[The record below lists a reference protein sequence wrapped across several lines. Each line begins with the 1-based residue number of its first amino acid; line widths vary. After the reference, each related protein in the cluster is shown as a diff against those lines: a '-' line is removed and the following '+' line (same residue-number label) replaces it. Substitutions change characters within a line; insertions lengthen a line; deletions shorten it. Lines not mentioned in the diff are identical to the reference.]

1 MAKNLMPYAPG
12 RGKNTDFWLSRLF
25 FKVQFHAINLATLH
39 WFCYIVTGI
48 VQKARSIETDEVE
61 INEEDNNMAKINQQ
75 MILQFN
81 GREFDLGA
89 VEANVKKN
97 WKESGKKLSEIV
109 DLDIYVKPE
118 EAAAYYVVNKETE
131 GKVEL

>member
-1 MAKNLMPYAPG
+1 MI
-12 RGKNTDFWLSRLF
+12 FCLSRLI
-25 FKVQFHAINLATLH
+25 FKARFHAINLATLH
-39 WFCYIVTGI
+39 WFCYIDCGKA
-48 VQKARSIETDEVE
+48 QKARSIDIDE
-61 INEEDNNMAKINQQ
+61 EEMIMAKINQQ

-89 VEANVKKN
+89 VETNVKKS
-97 WKESGKKLSEIV
+97 WKDSGRKLSEIV

-118 EAAAYYVVNKETE
+118 EAAVYYVVNKETD

>member
-1 MAKNLMPYAPG
+1 
-12 RGKNTDFWLSRLF
+12 
-25 FKVQFHAINLATLH
+25 
-39 WFCYIVTGI
+39 
-48 VQKARSIETDEVE
+48 
-61 INEEDNNMAKINQQ
+61 MAKINQQ
-75 MILQFN
+75 ITLQFN

-97 WKESGKKLSEIV
+97 WKDAGHKLTEIA

-118 EAAAYYVVNKETE
+118 EATVYYVVNKEIE

>member
-1 MAKNLMPYAPG
+1 
-12 RGKNTDFWLSRLF
+12 
-25 FKVQFHAINLATLH
+25 
-39 WFCYIVTGI
+39 
-48 VQKARSIETDEVE
+48 
-61 INEEDNNMAKINQQ
+61 MAKINQQ

-97 WKESGKKLSEIV
+97 WKDSGRKLSEIAA
-109 DLDIYVKPE
+109 LDIYVKPE
-118 EAAAYYVVNKETE
+118 EAAAYYVVNKEFE

>member
-1 MAKNLMPYAPG
+1 
-12 RGKNTDFWLSRLF
+12 
-25 FKVQFHAINLATLH
+25 
-39 WFCYIVTGI
+39 
-48 VQKARSIETDEVE
+48 
-61 INEEDNNMAKINQQ
+61 MAKINQQ

-89 VEANVKKN
+89 VEGNVKKA
-97 WKESGKKLSEIV
+97 WKDAGKKLSDIA

-118 EAAAYYVVNKETE
+118 EAAVYYVVNKEVE